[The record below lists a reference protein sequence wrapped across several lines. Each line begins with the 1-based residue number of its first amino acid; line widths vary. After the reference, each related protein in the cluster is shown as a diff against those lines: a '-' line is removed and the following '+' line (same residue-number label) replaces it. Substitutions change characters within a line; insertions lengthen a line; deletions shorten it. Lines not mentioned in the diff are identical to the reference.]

1 MIPATTRP
9 AKRRKRSTV
18 LVEDDVEAAEAVTH
32 ETVTE
37 ISRSGAA
44 KVKNVLVPLVPVIE
58 NHEKTR
64 FDASHHIDPLYFSSS
79 EIAAADADA
88 DADADNSTSPLKPR
102 KVISLSQA
110 RWTH

>member
-37 ISRSGAA
+37 ISRSGATR
-44 KVKNVLVPLVPVIE
+44 VKNVLVPLVPIIE
-58 NHEKTR
+58 NDEKTR
-64 FDASHHIDPLYFSSS
+64 FDASHHIDPLYFGSSD
-79 EIAAADADA
+79 IADADA
-88 DADADNSTSPLKPR
+88 DAAADNSTSSLKPR
-102 KVISLSQA
+102 KVILLSQE

>member
-9 AKRRKRSTV
+9 AKRRKRSMV

-79 EIAAADADA
+79 EIADA